1 MEKGSHRLPPWGC
14 WCAEP
19 EFTPMC
25 HTLAM
30 PIRAL
35 CQSALTG
42 HACFLDA
49 KDGLIPSPFIGDKLL
64 TMTINHKIKSLKNRH
79 TQ

>member
-1 MEKGSHRLPPWGC
+1 MPPWRVLVRR
-14 WCAEP
+14 EP
-19 EFTPMC
+19 ELPLGFLTPRNAYRGHC
-25 HTLAM
+25 A
-30 PIRAL
+30 R
-35 CQSALTG
+35 CSTG

-49 KDGLIPSPFIGDKLL
+49 KDGLIPSPFMGDKLL